1 MLDHVGSW
9 ATRMCQGAE
18 ALRLGRWVQPS
29 CSALAMEPLIAAMV
43 CFQTKGRTHDRR
55 AQLAALGGLA
65 VVLAPQTSHT
75 RSISQWNAE
84 GPAPRDP
91 IGSHWVLDSVGFC
104 WILLDAGGIDRSLQ
118 MPNEICYRPLG
129 HEETAARRS
138 TP

>member
-29 CSALAMEPLIAAMV
+29 CSALAMEPLIAAKV

-55 AQLAALGGLA
+55 VQLAALGGLA

-75 RSISQWNAE
+75 RSIFPSGMLKDLPQE
-84 GPAPRDP
+84 IPLDP
-91 IGSHWVLDSVGFC
+91 IGC

-118 MPNEICYRPLG
+118 MPNEICCRPLG